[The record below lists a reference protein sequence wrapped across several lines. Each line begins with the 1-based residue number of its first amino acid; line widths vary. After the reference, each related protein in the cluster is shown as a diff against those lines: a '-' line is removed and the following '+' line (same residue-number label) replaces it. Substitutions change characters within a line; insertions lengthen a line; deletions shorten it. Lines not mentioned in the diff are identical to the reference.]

1 MLTGQHHQVGEVV
14 VEDAVVV
21 AHNALVTDVGYQNHA
36 VNALN
41 QVAVAPS
48 AKDFLG
54 KSPQK
59 LN

>member
-41 QVAVAPS
+41 QVVVAPS
-48 AKDFLG
+48 AKRF
-54 KSPQK
+54 
-59 LN
+59 